1 MIITID
7 GPAGSGKSS
16 AARLLASRLGF
27 EVLDTGA
34 MYRAAALVLAQVDL
48 GSPADLQ
55 PVLAGMKI
63 EMPAD
68 RVVVNGSDVTSQIRT
83 PEAAQAAS
91 RVAAIPIVRHYLAQ
105 QQRAIAQNRNMVCE
119 GRDQGTAVFPDAA
132 CKFFLVAD
140 PTIRA
145 QRRWLELQSRGG
157 SMTLQEVLIEQE
169 QRDER
174 DSHRSADPLRPAA
187 DAIQIDTTHLSI
199 DAVVDRLVREVRS
212 CLS

>member
-34 MYRAAALVLAQVDL
+34 MYRAAALALAQVDL
-48 GSPADLQ
+48 GSPADLE
-55 PVLAGMKI
+55 PVLAQMKI

-68 RVVVNGSDVTSQIRT
+68 RVLMNGIDVTSQIRT

-91 RVAAIPIVRHYLAQ
+91 RVAAIPLVRHYLAQ

-140 PTIRA
+140 PMIRA
-145 QRRWLELQSRGG
+145 RRRWLELQSRGG
-157 SMTLQEVLIEQE
+157 SMTLEEVLIEQE

-187 DAIQIDTTHLSI
+187 DAIQIDTTSLSI